1 MQAEA
6 HYNKIKAPFILHHQ
20 LYLHIFIKKRYSTI
34 AQAATISFPKG
45 VNASPASLKCWIPK
59 GMPIMVMHSNNPN
72 PKCERQIQMPPKNI
86 QRIFINIL
94 RQPPESGQLL
104 TSFPNGHNAS
114 KDILRVCR
122 PKGIPII
129 VIIIKRLDIKY
140 STAVNMPPS
149 RSHKRFINKFILSIF

>member
-1 MQAEA
+1 MPLAA
-6 HYNKIKAPFILHHQ
+6 TFIHDY
-20 LYLHIFIKKRYSTI
+20 LYLS
-34 AQAATISFPKG
+34 TISFPNG
-45 VNASPASLKCWIPK
+45 VSGNPIIVILSKMPK
-59 GMPIMVMHSNNPN
+59 AR
-72 PKCERQIQMPPKNI
+72 CERLIHIPPKNI